1 MERKFQLAERSHR
14 RQIGTEIKKKQS
26 LKKQLQM
33 ANEKI
38 SALEESVK
46 VVKINNFS
54 FEKHDH
60 DRYNPIGKRK
70 AN

>member
-38 SALEESVK
+38 SALEESIK
-46 VVKINNFS
+46 VVKKF
-54 FEKHDH
+54 F
-60 DRYNPIGKRK
+60 P
-70 AN
+70 